1 MFFNFPRF
9 KIEEAAFYILK
20 FRIKLNL
27 KNILIMKVTI
37 ITVCYNRKATIEK
50 AIKSVLNQNYEDIEY
65 IVIDGNS
72 TDGTKEII
80 ASYGDK
86 ISQFISEPDK
96 GMYDA
101 INKGIK
107 LATGDVIGL
116 MHSDDEFYDN
126 KAISRIAARF
136 SFYPNTDGIY
146 GNGIYVSNDHE
157 ERLIRNRI
165 GGVFTLDRVK
175 GGWLPLHPT
184 VYLKKSV
191 IDKYGLYSL
200 DFKIASDTEFLLRYL
215 YKYKIKMTYINSY
228 IVKMRM
234 GGMSTNTKRAFEV
247 LYEDYKI
254 YKYHGLTA
262 FQAVFL
268 KKTIALRQYLVN

>member
-1 MFFNFPRF
+1 M
-9 KIEEAAFYILK
+9 
-20 FRIKLNL
+20 
-27 KNILIMKVTI
+27 LITI
-37 ITVCYNRKATIEK
+37 ITVCYNRQATIEK
-50 AIKSVLNQNYEDIEY
+50 AIKSVLEQDYQFIEY
-65 IVIDGNS
+65 IIIDGNS

-80 ASYGDK
+80 ETYRDR

-116 MHSDDEFYDN
+116 MHSDDEFYDST
-126 KAISRIAARF
+126 AISKIVNHF
-136 SFYPNTDGIY
+136 NFDLHTDGVY
-146 GNGIYVSNDHE
+146 GDGIYVSNDKK

-165 GGVFTLDRVK
+165 GGISSLKKVK
-175 GGWLPLHPT
+175 SGWLPLHPT

-191 IDKYGLYSL
+191 IDKYGFYNL
-200 DFKIASDTEFLLRYL
+200 DFNIASDTEFLLRYL
-215 YKYKIKMTYINSY
+215 YKYKIKMCYINTY

-234 GGMSTNTKRAFEV
+234 GGLSTNAKRAFEV

-254 YKYHGLTA
+254 YKYHGLA
-262 FQAVFL
+262 AISVVIQ
-268 KKTIALRQYLVN
+268 KKTIALRQYLAH

>member
-1 MFFNFPRF
+1 M
-9 KIEEAAFYILK
+9 
-20 FRIKLNL
+20 RI
-27 KNILIMKVTI
+27 TI

-50 AIKSVLNQNYEDIEY
+50 AIQSVLSQNYPDIEY
-65 IVIDGNS
+65 IIVDGNS
-72 TDGTKEII
+72 KDGTKEII
-80 ASYGDK
+80 ESYRDK

-101 INKGIK
+101 INKGLK

-116 MHSDDEFYDN
+116 MHSDDEFFDK

-136 SFYPNTDGIY
+136 NDDSSIDGIY
-146 GNGIYVSNDHE
+146 GDGVYVTNDTD
-157 ERLIRNRI
+157 ERLVRDRI
-165 GGVFTLDRVK
+165 GGVFSLKKVK

-184 VYLKKSV
+184 VYLKKDI
-191 IDKYGLYSL
+191 IDKHGLYNL

-215 YKYKIKMTYINSY
+215 YKYKIKMSYIDKY

-234 GGMSTNTKRAFEV
+234 GGMSTSFKTALEV
-247 LYEDYKI
+247 LNEDYKI

-262 FQAVFL
+262 VQAVFL
-268 KKTIALRQYLVN
+268 KKSMALRQYIAH